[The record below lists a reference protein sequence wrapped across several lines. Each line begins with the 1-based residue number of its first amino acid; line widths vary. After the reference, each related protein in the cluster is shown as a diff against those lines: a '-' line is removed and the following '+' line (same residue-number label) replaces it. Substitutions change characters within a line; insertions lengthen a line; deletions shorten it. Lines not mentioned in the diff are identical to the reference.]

1 MWGTSGDLAVRPF
14 RGAGLRTSWSQESTQ
29 EHWLEKGGRGGVILE
44 GAPGPWFR
52 LAGEEEILGS
62 RLRRIGA
69 KHVLRN
75 SHMMPDCHAL
85 CRPRR

>member
-1 MWGTSGDLAVRPF
+1 M
-14 RGAGLRTSWSQESTQ
+14 
-29 EHWLEKGGRGGVILE
+29 E

-75 SHMMPDCHAL
+75 SHMLPDCHAL